1 MKLSRILC
9 SKGMK
14 LPRIPQL
21 YLFCTVKPI
30 CHFSPTQA
38 ISVENRAINM
48 LLTTM
53 IRIACGTDKP
63 IASVTI
69 SDQKST
75 NGTCCHLP
83 KKVLGV
89 CQFARF
95 SDAIAQ
101 TPKKLNQ
108 PHVLRSGGRGIRS
121 RLLHASVCSCFSSF
135 PCRRT
140 FWWIVLSC
148 CLKVIIQVSKQV
160 RQYSVRLE

>member
-21 YLFCTVKPI
+21 YLFCTVKPM
-30 CHFSPTQA
+30 CHFNPTQA
-38 ISVENRAINM
+38 MVVENRAINM

-63 IASVTI
+63 VASVAI
-69 SDQKST
+69 SYQIST
-75 NGTCCHLP
+75 FALRCSLP
-83 KKVLGV
+83 KNVLGV

-101 TPKKLNQ
+101 NPKKLNQ
-108 PHVLRSGGRGIRS
+108 PHVLRSGGSGIRS
-121 RLLHASVCSCFSSF
+121 RLLHASVCSCFSSS

-140 FWWIVLSC
+140 F
-148 CLKVIIQVSKQV
+148 
-160 RQYSVRLE
+160 